1 MRATKHVLFVVGI
14 IGIIGAFVP
23 FVEVKQR
30 GIALEL
36 TAKEL
41 SLGLENVHKAINYQL
56 PKIAEAKL
64 PPDIKS
70 ARDDVRLVAQA
81 LKFSLALYIPIAII
95 MLMGVLAQ
103 YRGQLTRGLAA
114 IAAIA
119 GLVSAALWFVVTY
132 ALDYGL
138 TEIALKRTT
147 IALKLGAHIL
157 LVAGAGA
164 ALAGIVG
171 VIKPE
176 ARRPRTPPPPPNPGP
191 PMIVPPPPGPPP
203 PGPAPYAS

>member
-1 MRATKHVLFVVGI
+1 MNATKHLLFVIGI

-23 FVEVKQR
+23 LVEVKQR

-56 PKIAEAKL
+56 PAIAEAKL

-81 LKFSLALYIPIAII
+81 LKFSLLLYIPIGII
-95 MLMGVLAQ
+95 LLMGVLAQ
-103 YRGQLTRGLAA
+103 YRGVLTRGSAA
-114 IAAIA
+114 IAALA
-119 GLVSAALWFVVTY
+119 GIVSAALWYVVNY

-138 TEIALKRTT
+138 SEIALKRTT
-147 IALKLGAHIL
+147 ITLELGAHIL
-157 LVAGAGA
+157 LVAGVGA

-171 VIKPE
+171 VVRPE
-176 ARRPRTPPPPPNPGP
+176 VRRPRRPPPPTPGP
-191 PMIVPPPPGPPP
+191 PMAVPPPPGPPP